1 MSAKLSGWFWL
12 TAYLL
17 RLSYSQTDD
26 HPLATR
32 IAAHHH
38 LAFTIK
44 KKSNSPIRAP
54 RPTFVNR
61 CIADRFAVLRSFL
74 MAPAHGRR
82 GGRWLMAV
90 RKPVQTKDLIRS
102 VRQLPAALPPG
113 FLQSSRQ
120 QPPCCHRCRL
130 AMCSECESSCCSPC
144 FWIGGL
150 LTAHH
155 AGWA

>member
-32 IAAHHH
+32 IAANHH

-74 MAPAHGRR
+74 MAQDYSGH
-82 GGRWLMAV
+82 
-90 RKPVQTKDLIRS
+90 
-102 VRQLPAALPPG
+102 
-113 FLQSSRQ
+113 SR
-120 QPPCCHRCRL
+120 PL
-130 AMCSECESSCCSPC
+130 V
-144 FWIGGL
+144 
-150 LTAHH
+150 
-155 AGWA
+155 